1 MLDSIHMQGDLKQ
14 DQKDMYKKMKAALN
28 TDFIVAF
35 NKVDTIRPDTYKKKL
50 TIREYFKAQRK
61 KTSEALGCHEDKI
74 HYLCLNPDPELPR
87 RFKELK
93 EQGVLG
99 FEDFYGKVLHNVMN
113 WQFQSL

>member
-1 MLDSIHMQGDLKQ
+1 MQGDLKQ
-14 DQKDMYKKMKAALN
+14 DQKDMYMNMKAALK

-35 NKVDTIRPDTYKKKL
+35 NKVDTIKPDAYTKGC
-50 TIREYFKAQRK
+50 TIREYFKTQRR
-61 KTSEALGCHEDKI
+61 KTSNALRCDEDNI
-74 HYLCLNPDPELPR
+74 HYLCLDPDPELPG